1 MSSIAITPSATGTG
15 TISLAAPV
23 TATNRTLTLPDATGT
38 VLSTATPG
46 VPIGGPAF
54 SAVSNTNQTLT
65 NAVFTKVILQS
76 ELFDTNNSFDNTTT
90 FRFTPNVAGY
100 YQVNALVQAQI
111 FAALAAN
118 IQKNGVGDS
127 YSVGLGTSGQLYSSV
142 ALSKLYYMNGTTDY
156 IELFAYQATGAS
168 TSLLTG
174 GNSLS
179 AVLVRSAT

>member
-1 MSSIAITPSATGTG
+1 MSKVTIAGDVNGTG
-15 TISLAAPV
+15 VFTIASPNSNV
-23 TATNRTLTLPDATGT
+23 NRTITLPDEEGT
-38 VLSTATPG
+38 LLSTATPG

-54 SAVSNTNQTLT
+54 SALSNANQTLT
-65 NAVFTKVILQS
+65 NAVFTKVILQT

-90 FRFTPNVAGY
+90 FRFIPTVAGY
-100 YQVNALVQAQI
+100 YQVNALVQTNM

-127 YSVGLGTSGQLYSSV
+127 YSVGVGTSGQLYSSV

-156 IELFAYQATGAS
+156 VELFAYQATGAS
-168 TSLLTG
+168 TSLLSG

-179 AVLVRSAT
+179 AALVRSAT